1 MATVGFC
8 GLKPLL
14 LRRKTSILEGL
25 RVIKSSAT
33 PKKSSTPSTP
43 KKFFKKSSK
52 AQSKENVDS
61 MELSFVGA
69 DQLIL
74 MVEIHKKIMAFR
86 DIMDLA
92 PCNSSA
98 SLREI
103 VLRTLQD
110 LQRLYPR
117 IITKTQVS
125 KIKDKPT
132 DQALAYFCVA
142 LKCLGESWMMDNDC
156 PEKLDIV
163 FPTCKDNN
171 NMRQLG
177 DTMLVTLDNLMKL
190 ANERFDIEENEQKK
204 LFTPRSNSFEKFTMR
219 SSSFSDSSLSSCSSP
234 LTPRSVLPEY
244 MKSSSR
250 TSTESPRNSSASP
263 LLWSLR
269 VQAVGKLN
277 PVDIK
282 RLSVHVSPKHIEK
295 IEEEPITEME
305 VDDNKTMK
313 DTSSEELVFD
323 METNEDDHHKT
334 TVKPDQAMEEVEL
347 PQSPKQL
354 QPESPKPTQTPL
366 LQPQETVPVSSSS
379 PPPPP
384 PPPPPP
390 SFAPTIIMP
399 KKVLTLPPTAPP
411 PPPPPP
417 PMKQLNVA
425 VPPPSAPTPT
435 PPAAAIKIPPPPPP
449 PSTAA
454 AVPPP
459 PPPTTTAAA
468 APPPPPPMKG
478 GSVPAPPP
486 PVPRGNG
493 GGAPPPPPP
502 GGAGRNLRPKATTKL
517 KRSTQLANLY
527 RTLKVKLEGSSLK
540 GKSAA
545 PGKKSA
551 IGGASNGGKQGMADA
566 LAEMTRRSSYFIQI
580 EEDVQKYT
588 KQIIELRSKITNFK
602 TNDMTELSKFHRDVE
617 SILEN
622 LTDESQVLSRF
633 EGFPTKKLEA
643 IRMAAALYNKLN
655 SILSELQNWKVESPM
670 VQLLDK
676 VERYFNKIKTEL
688 DALERTKDD
697 EAKKFKGHNIEFD
710 FHILIKI
717 KEAIVD
723 VSSNCMELALK
734 EKREEGKSDAKML
747 WRAFQLA
754 FRVYTFAGGHD
765 DRADKLTRE
774 LAKEIESGPNHP

>member
-1 MATVGFC
+1 
-8 GLKPLL
+8 
-14 LRRKTSILEGL
+14 
-25 RVIKSSAT
+25 
-33 PKKSSTPSTP
+33 
-43 KKFFKKSSK
+43 
-52 AQSKENVDS
+52 
-61 MELSFVGA
+61 
-69 DQLIL
+69 
-74 MVEIHKKIMAFR
+74 
-86 DIMDLA
+86 
-92 PCNSSA
+92 
-98 SLREI
+98 
-103 VLRTLQD
+103 
-110 LQRLYPR
+110 
-117 IITKTQVS
+117 
-125 KIKDKPT
+125 
-132 DQALAYFCVA
+132 
-142 LKCLGESWMMDNDC
+142 
-156 PEKLDIV
+156 
-163 FPTCKDNN
+163 
-171 NMRQLG
+171 
-177 DTMLVTLDNLMKL
+177 MLVTLDNLMKL

-334 TVKPDQAMEEVEL
+334 TVKSDQAMEEVEL

-354 QPESPKPTQTPL
+354 QPESRKPTQIPL

-417 PMKQLNVA
+417 PMMQLNVA
-425 VPPPSAPTPT
+425 VPVPVPPPSAPTPPPP
-435 PPAAAIKIPPPPPP
+435 PPAAAIKMPPPPPLPTTAAAAPPPPPP
-449 PSTAA
+449 PTTAA

-459 PPPTTTAAA
+459 PPPTTNAAA

-566 LAEMTRRSSYFIQI
+566 LAEMTRRY
-580 EEDVQKYT
+580 
-588 KQIIELRSKITNFK
+588 
-602 TNDMTELSKFHRDVE
+602 
-617 SILEN
+617 
-622 LTDESQVLSRF
+622 
-633 EGFPTKKLEA
+633 A
-643 IRMAAALYNKLN
+643 
-655 SILSELQNWKVESPM
+655 
-670 VQLLDK
+670 
-676 VERYFNKIKTEL
+676 
-688 DALERTKDD
+688 
-697 EAKKFKGHNIEFD
+697 
-710 FHILIKI
+710 
-717 KEAIVD
+717 
-723 VSSNCMELALK
+723 C
-734 EKREEGKSDAKML
+734 
-747 WRAFQLA
+747 
-754 FRVYTFAGGHD
+754 
-765 DRADKLTRE
+765 
-774 LAKEIESGPNHP
+774 